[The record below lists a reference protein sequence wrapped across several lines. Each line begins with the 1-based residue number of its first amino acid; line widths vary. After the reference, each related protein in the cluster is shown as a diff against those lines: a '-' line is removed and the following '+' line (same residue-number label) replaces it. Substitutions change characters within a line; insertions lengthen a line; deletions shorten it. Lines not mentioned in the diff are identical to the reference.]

1 MGGARIDRGP
11 VVTDDAP
18 QGLEIER
25 VFLLRGMP
33 PLPPAEE
40 VWEIEQGY
48 LPRTRTAD
56 GGWTTEG
63 RLRRVRSAGRTRC
76 FLTRKRGEGLVRE
89 ETEREIPEAEFERR
103 WGETAERRLRK
114 VRHRVRSHGNL
125 WEIDRFLD
133 LPLVLAEVELPHPDA
148 VVAPPPWLSPWIV
161 REVTEDP
168 RYRNSALA
176 FGGGLPPVE

>member
-1 MGGARIDRGP
+1 MIDGSTP
-11 VVTDDAP
+11 S
-18 QGLEIER
+18 LEIER

-56 GGWTTEG
+56 GSGWTSEG
-63 RLRRVRSAGRTRC
+63 RLRRVRTGGCTRC
-76 FLTRKRGEGLVRE
+76 YLTRKQGEGLVRE
-89 ETEREIPEAEFERR
+89 ETEREIPEIEFEQR
-103 WGETAERRLRK
+103 WGETSGRRLRK
-114 VRHRVRSHGNL
+114 VRHRVRAEGCL

-133 LPLVLAEVELPHPDA
+133 LPLVLAEVELPDVDAEVALPD
-148 VVAPPPWLSPWIV
+148 WLSPWIV